1 MNLESCIRCGS
12 CKALCPTHIEDA
24 TEGMSAR
31 GRTILLNKLLSGDIP
46 VTKKLNELIN
56 SCILC
61 GACNKLCPLGINI
74 TDAVYEGRQV
84 LRKFGDKKRFLSFFP
99 KFIFKNPLI
108 GFKALKFCESIGGT
122 LPIYRLQPFTTLGKL
137 GLKFPDLTLRDGI
150 SIFKVLNPKGRIAL
164 FAGCSVNFLYP
175 NIGKSLIKTLNA
187 MKYDV
192 ILPKGESC
200 CGAPLMGLGLK
211 DDAAEL
217 AEKNINIF
225 EKLNVE
231 AVIGLCPTCV
241 HFIKNEYKKLIGE
254 GMVNAMEISS
264 FLKHT
269 HENIS
274 PKSSSGAKILYHDP
288 CHSIYSLNTSSEPRQ
303 ILKSLGAELL
313 EPAEKGC
320 CGFGGTFRLLYPE
333 LSEGILEKR
342 LTGYRKSDLIVTSCP
357 NCIIQ
362 LRSKIKDKPVKHII
376 EIIEEAIT

>member
-1 MNLESCIRCGS
+1 MNLESCIKCGS

-31 GRTILLNKLLSGDIP
+31 GRAILLNKLLNEDVP

-56 SCILC
+56 SCMLC

-74 TDAVYEGRQV
+74 TDAVYEGRRV
-84 LRKFGDKKRFLSFFP
+84 LRKFSDRKRLLSFFS
-99 KFIFKNPLI
+99 KIIFKNPSI
-108 GFKALKFCESIGGT
+108 GFRALKFIESIGSA
-122 LPIYRLQPFTTLGKL
+122 LPIYRLQPFRTLEKL
-137 GLKFPDLTLRDGI
+137 GLKFPDLSLRDGI
-150 SIFKVLNPKGRIAL
+150 SIFKVLNPKGRLAL

-241 HFIKNEYKKLIGE
+241 HFIKNEYKRLIGE
-254 GMVNAMEISS
+254 GMANAMEISS
-264 FLKHT
+264 FLKQT
-269 HENIS
+269 HEQIS
-274 PKSSSGAKILYHDP
+274 PKNNSNAKILYHDP

-303 ILKSLGAELL
+303 ILKSLGAELI

-333 LSEGILEKR
+333 LSDGILEKR
-342 LTGYRKSDLIVTSCP
+342 LAGYRKADLIVTSCP

-362 LRSKIKDKPVKHII
+362 LGSGIKDKPVKHII
-376 EIIEEAIT
+376 EIIEEAIA

>member
-31 GRTILLNKLLSGDIP
+31 GRIILLNKFLKGEVP
-46 VTKKLNELIN
+46 VTKKINELIN

-84 LRKFGDKKRFLSFFP
+84 LKKSGEKERLLSFFS
-99 KFIFKNPLI
+99 KFIFKNPSL
-108 GFKALKFCESIGGT
+108 GFKALKFCQSIGET
-122 LPIYRLQPFTTLGKL
+122 LPIYKLQPFKTLGNL
-137 GLKFPDLTLRDGI
+137 GLKFPDLGLRDGI

-175 NIGKSLIKTLNA
+175 GIGKSLITTLNA
-187 MKYDV
+187 LKYDV

-200 CGAPLMGLGLK
+200 CGAPLLGLGLK
-211 DDAAEL
+211 EDAAEL

-241 HFIKNEYKKLIGE
+241 HFIKNEYKKLIGDGIE
-254 GMVNAMEISS
+254 NAMEISS
-264 FLKHT
+264 FLKQSHAQ
-269 HENIS
+269 IS
-274 PKSSSGAKILYHDP
+274 PKSNSNAKILYHDP
-288 CHSIYSLNTSSEPRQ
+288 CHSIYSLNTSSEPRH
-303 ILKSLGAELL
+303 ILKSLGANLI
-313 EPAEKGC
+313 EPDEKGC

-333 LSEGILEKR
+333 LSDGILEKR
-342 LTGYRKSDLIVTSCP
+342 LAGYSKADMIVTSCP

-362 LRSKIKDKPVKHII
+362 LGSRIKDRKVKHII